1 MSEHLERSTT
11 HTHREEEGKGGKERE
26 TGIAEEWQMKTMEIP
41 SLNAIYLIDQR

>member
-1 MSEHLERSTT
+1 MNISRDLT
-11 HTHREEEGKGGKERE
+11 HSHTPRGRGEGGGEERE